1 MLSYKD
7 YIVIQ
12 EAEKNHKE
20 EYDKVEKEKA
30 ELQTKLDE
38 MVKQENILTA
48 KVKKSR
54 WCFGG
59 WKLYCWIAEVDN
71 FYTGTLYFEFR
82 QTKMSPTCNTQ
93 ETVLNILLKT
103 HWDLYKSAVIL
114 LHPLNI
120 VDEP

>member
-48 KVKKSR
+48 KVKNNQ
-54 WCFGG
+54 GVVLVG
-59 WKLYCWIAEVDN
+59 EKLYC
-71 FYTGTLYFEFR
+71 
-82 QTKMSPTCNTQ
+82 
-93 ETVLNILLKT
+93 
-103 HWDLYKSAVIL
+103 
-114 LHPLNI
+114 
-120 VDEP
+120 